1 MGLSKSLLGSQ
12 SISSQFPPLLQL
24 AFARHGARKLIL
36 KAKDNSCFVCLENQ
50 VVQPTV
56 TQPIEIILALS
67 NASYYLNVFRVNK
80 QQCESSSL
88 TVFEYCLMYSNGV
101 KYTMRYAE

>member
-36 KAKDNSCFVCLENQ
+36 KAKDNSRFVCLENQ
-50 VVQPTV
+50 VVQP
-56 TQPIEIILALS
+56 S
-67 NASYYLNVFRVNK
+67 
-80 QQCESSSL
+80 
-88 TVFEYCLMYSNGV
+88 
-101 KYTMRYAE
+101 